1 MLKQNRASGLPPLV
15 EPRRLSALKS
25 YNILDTPREVA
36 FDDITRI
43 ASMICGTPIASITL
57 VDAERQWFKSQIGIG
72 KSETPISASICIH
85 AVVEND
91 VLVIPDTSA
100 DPRFAN
106 NPAYTGNPNFKFYAG
121 APITT
126 ADGLSLGTVCVMD
139 TVTRRLTSEQI
150 EALRGLSRQVMMQLE
165 LRKMLVDSERV
176 SDYRARMLT
185 SAAHDLRQPLFVA
198 ALSVQSLLPEAA
210 QHQVKR
216 LKLADGGLE
225 TIKKGFNRMLL
236 AASGKATFAL
246 GEMSETDL
254 GDVLAFVDA
263 NFWPMA
269 ERSDIRLRVLRT
281 RQRVYSDAVQ
291 LETLIGNLVSNALK
305 YTPPGG
311 RVVVGCRR
319 HADHVAVHVID
330 TGIGMAEDA
339 IDALFEAFRQGD
351 VRSEGLGLGLW
362 IVKRAAQAL
371 GVTVQLHSVL
381 GRGTHFTLRI
391 PRSPVVDASDQPT
404 IQII

>member
-1 MLKQNRASGLPPLV
+1 
-15 EPRRLSALKS
+15 
-25 YNILDTPREVA
+25 
-36 FDDITRI
+36 
-43 ASMICGTPIASITL
+43 MICGTPIASITL